1 MKNTYEGVEHL
12 MDEKIVNLE
21 NRSQEEIDKLYEYVG
36 ALESELNEKVEIF
49 KEKLKEEA
57 NKFDFINKIYI
68 LSEEDSKN
76 INKKLYKICVVEIKA
91 FGLILE
97 NYLDLDGWKLQI
109 SCIGEEYSENER
121 KLIKFLEEKNV
132 KYSFEE
138 NRKIR
143 IYSYNYNEEI
153 ANIVNDNIRILKW
166 NRRDGLFRSDFGT
179 QGTLL

>member
-1 MKNTYEGVEHL
+1 MKNTCEGVEHL

-91 FGLILE
+91 FGVILE

-109 SCIGEEYSENER
+109 SCIGEEYSENEI

-166 NRRDGLFRSDFGT
+166 NIRDGLFRSDFGT